1 MESNIFFLSIDALRQ
16 DKCLG
21 KSKTSVTPNL
31 DKLIQNGTFFNQII
45 STAPITVPSLSSIFT
60 GLYPFECTTVDS
72 IRGHKGNLFN
82 LNQNLPTFFDDLIK
96 SGYHT
101 YAIIPEVLKYTNISK
116 LFTNVKFFNS
126 FVTLYDENLGN
137 KILKTL
143 NQDVKSPWFLFVH
156 LVDLHGNA
164 SFHLENNFEKSE
176 ENYTGVNQYDKMLSA
191 IDPWLGKI
199 FQCLNLKNTI
209 CVIASDHG
217 SKFADFTNEMVNFS
231 LESDRLREF
240 EPRLGFNSAH
250 KTATN
255 FPKKLTPLRKKLAKI
270 YTKYRNDKVK
280 KKLESRLDLAENLN
294 LSPYQKRLLEKTHM
308 LNSSECFDEGLRS
321 TLILLGPNIP
331 SGKIISAQIS
341 SIDLFPTILDL
352 IKTQTKINHRGK
364 SLVPLFSNTK
374 NDERIVM
381 VDSASSESQAQYS
394 NTIGLRTK
402 QYKYFRDRFSESRNV
417 HLYDLE
423 NDPFELSNI
432 SEQNPDII
440 ENLEHKLSQ
449 INPTGN
455 FEFKKTHELSE
466 EENKKIEDELR
477 KLGYMQ

>member
-1 MESNIFFLSIDALRQ
+1 MKSNIFFLSIDSLRQ

-21 KSKTSVTPNL
+21 KSKTSDTPNL
-31 DKLIQNGTFFNQII
+31 DKLIQNGTFFNQIV
-45 STAPITVPSLSSIFT
+45 STAPISMPSLSSIFT

-176 ENYTGVNQYDKMLSA
+176 ENYAGVNQYDKMLSA

-209 CVIASDHG
+209 CVITSDHG
-217 SKFADFTNEMVNFS
+217 SIVSDFTNEMFNFS
-231 LESDRLREF
+231 LENDRFRESK
-240 EPRLGFNSAH
+240 PGIGFNSAH
-250 KTATN
+250 KIVTN
-255 FPKKLTPLRKKLAKI
+255 FPKKLTPLRKKMAKI

-280 KKLESRLDLAENLN
+280 KKLEPRLDLAENLN
-294 LSPYQKRLLEKTHM
+294 LSPYQKRLLKKDHFV
-308 LNSSECFDEGLRS
+308 NPSDCFDEGLRS
-321 TLILLGPNIP
+321 ALILLGPNLP

-374 NDERIVM
+374 NGERIVM
-381 VDSASSESQAQYS
+381 VEGTGDDGTQEKHS

-402 QYKYFRDRFSESRNV
+402 QYKYFRYRFSESRNV

-440 ENLEHKLSQ
+440 
-449 INPTGN
+449 
-455 FEFKKTHELSE
+455 
-466 EENKKIEDELR
+466 
-477 KLGYMQ
+477 

>member
-1 MESNIFFLSIDALRQ
+1 MKPNIFCLSIDSLRQ

-31 DKLIQNGTFFNQII
+31 DKLIQNGTFFNQIV
-45 STAPITVPSLSSIFT
+45 STAPVSMPSLSSIFT
-60 GLYPFECTTVDS
+60 GLYPFECTTVDDM
-72 IRGHKGNLFN
+72 RGQKGNLFN
-82 LNQNLPTFFDDLIK
+82 LNQNLPTFSDDLSK

-101 YAIIPEVLKYTNISK
+101 YAIIPEVLRYTNFSK
-116 LFTNVKFFNS
+116 LFANVEFFNS

-143 NQDVKSPWFLFVH
+143 RQDVKSPWFLFAH
-156 LVDLHGNA
+156 IADLHGGYLQVM
-164 SFHLENNFEKSE
+164 HE
-176 ENYTGVNQYDKMLSA
+176 EDYAGINQYDKMLSA

-199 FQCLNLKNTI
+199 FQCIDLENTI
-209 CVIASDHG
+209 CVITSDHG
-217 SKFADFTNEMVNFS
+217 SILSDFTNEMFNFS
-231 LESDRLREF
+231 LENDRLREL
-240 EPRLGFNSAH
+240 EPGIGFNSAH
-250 KTATN
+250 KLVTN
-255 FPKKLTPLRKKLAKI
+255 FPKKLTPLRKKMAKI

-280 KKLESRLDLAENLN
+280 KKLEPRLDLAENLN
-294 LSPYQKRLLEKTHM
+294 LSPYQKRLLKKDHFV
-308 LNSSECFDEGLRS
+308 NPSDCFDEGLRS
-321 TLILLGPNIP
+321 ALILLGPNLP
-331 SGKIISAQIS
+331 SGKIISTQIS

-352 IKTQTKINHRGK
+352 IKIPTKINHHGK

-374 NDERIVM
+374 NDERVVM
-381 VDSASSESQAQYS
+381 IDSGSDGSQEQYS

-402 QYKYFRDRFSESRNV
+402 QYKYFRDRLSKSKNV

-440 ENLEHKLSQ
+440 ENLEHEFLQ

-455 FEFKKTHELSE
+455 FAFKKTQEFSDE
-466 EENKKIEDELR
+466 EAEKIEKDLK
-477 KLGYMQ
+477 KLGYIN

>member
-45 STAPITVPSLSSIFT
+45 SAAQITVPSLSSIFT

-101 YAIIPEVLKYTNISK
+101 YAIIPEVLRYTNFPK
-116 LFTNVKFFNS
+116 LFANVEFFNS

-143 NQDVKSPWFLFVH
+143 NDDVKPPWFLFVH

-164 SFHLENNFEKSE
+164 SFHLGNNFEKSE

-199 FQCLNLKNTI
+199 FQCIDLENTI
-209 CVIASDHG
+209 CVITSDHG
-217 SKFADFTNEMVNFS
+217 SIVSDFTNEMFNFS
-231 LESDRLREF
+231 LENDRLREF
-240 EPRLGFNSAH
+240 EPGFGFNSAH
-250 KTATN
+250 KIANN

-270 YTKYRNDKVK
+270 YTKHRTDKVK
-280 KKLESRLDLAENLN
+280 KKLEPRLDLAENLN
-294 LSPYQKRLLEKTHM
+294 LSPYQKRLLKKDHFV
-308 LNSSECFDEGLRS
+308 NPSDCFDEGLRS
-321 TLILLGPNIP
+321 ALILLGPNLP

-352 IKTQTKINHRGK
+352 IKIPTKVNHRGK

-374 NDERIVM
+374 NDERVVM
-381 VDSASSESQAQYS
+381 IDSGSDGSQEQYS

-402 QYKYFRDRFSESRNV
+402 QYKYFRDRFSESKNV

-423 NDPFELSNI
+423 NDPF
-432 SEQNPDII
+432 
-440 ENLEHKLSQ
+440 
-449 INPTGN
+449 
-455 FEFKKTHELSE
+455 
-466 EENKKIEDELR
+466 
-477 KLGYMQ
+477 